1 MAKLIFCTVDGNCVY
16 AFKQKQLCEDC
27 GPSAGE
33 GGEGGE
39 GGAGDA
45 DKSDG
50 EDSDE
55 QVQ

>member
-1 MAKLIFCTVDGNCVY
+1 MVKLIFCTVDGNCVY

-27 GPSAGE
+27 GPSASE